1 MVDEGHISSQ
11 SFLGR
16 VNEWQLLEADIT
28 VQNQSIGE
36 QSHDQSEMIRISSGF
51 GQADPKLGS
60 HCSSTR
66 PSALDRRTQARCG
79 NQQRVRAILRN

>member
-16 VNEWQLLEADIT
+16 VNDWQLFAADIT

-36 QSHDQSEMIRISSGF
+36 QSHYQSEIIRISSGS
-51 GQADPKLGS
+51 GQADPELGS
-60 HCSSTR
+60 HCS
-66 PSALDRRTQARCG
+66 
-79 NQQRVRAILRN
+79 